1 MSNPQDND
9 VPALRYRQPKGVE
22 QYGIEAI
29 PDDKK
34 TVRWWDVSFM
44 IINFL
49 INPGM
54 ILVAGGAVAA
64 GLSFWA
70 AVATVLAGIIIAFGA
85 YSIMATV
92 GVDYGL
98 PGQVGTRI
106 TFGLRGAQ
114 WIPSALHVISSVYW
128 FAFQTVAGALG
139 IIAVLRAL
147 TGHTLNFALVSV
159 IFAIVQAAVALVGY
173 DSVKVLA
180 RIAFPTK
187 IILTVVFITVLMT
200 HNDPNYAPGAV
211 LGLDLHI
218 PWQWSVIALWL
229 NSVVS
234 AWLSMITNASDFC
247 RYSRSRGDM
256 WMGTMAAAVLG
267 ALITAFVGCYAAVAS
282 GGNDNAFDVIAR
294 ITDNPLLLGL
304 VLLYIV
310 LDNWTINVLNLY
322 TAGLALVNM
331 VRRLG
336 RFWATVGLS
345 LIGIALSLLPELV
358 NGFTGF
364 MTVMGNLFA
373 PVAGV
378 LIADY
383 LFCKRRRIEVAE
395 LFAKNGRY
403 WYWSGFNWLAVGW
416 TIAGF
421 LLYLALPDAA
431 VPSVTCLVT
440 VGAGYLLTA
449 SLLAKRSPR
458 LRTANAPVTTRHD
471 LDQPTA
477 PFSSE
482 IRTGAES

>member
-1 MSNPQDND
+1 MTPPSENTLAQ
-9 VPALRYRQPKGVE
+9 RYRQPKGVE
-22 QYGIEAI
+22 QYGVEAI
-29 PDDKK
+29 PDEKK

-64 GLSFWA
+64 GLPFWA
-70 AVATVLAGIIIAFGA
+70 AVGTVVGGVVVAFGA

-106 TFGLRGAQ
+106 AYGMRGAK

-147 TGHTLNFALVSV
+147 TGVTLHFGLVSAL
-159 IFAIVQAAVALVGY
+159 FACVQAVVALIGY
-173 DSVKVLA
+173 NSVKVLS
-180 RIAFPTK
+180 RIAFPAK
-187 IILTVVFITVLMT
+187 VVLSVVFITVLMT
-200 HNDPNYAPGAV
+200 HDDPAYAPSAV
-211 LGLDLHI
+211 LALDVDISWKWAL
-218 PWQWSVIALWL
+218 IALWL
-229 NSVVS
+229 NSVIS
-234 AWLSMITNASDFC
+234 AWMSMITNASDFC
-247 RYSRSRGDM
+247 RYSRSRVDM
-256 WMGTMAAAVLG
+256 WLGTLAAAVMG
-267 ALITAFVGCYAAVAS
+267 TLIAAFVGCYAAVAS
-282 GGNDNAFDVIAR
+282 GGNANAFDVISQV
-294 ITDNPLLLGL
+294 TQNPLLLGL
-304 VLLYIV
+304 VLVYIV

-331 VRRLG
+331 VQRIG
-336 RFWATVGLS
+336 RFWATLGLGVVGV
-345 LIGIALSLLPELV
+345 ALSLLPDLV

-383 LFCKRRRIEVAE
+383 LFCKRMGIDVVA
-395 LFAKNGRY
+395 LFERDGRY

-416 TIAGF
+416 TVAGF
-421 LLYLALPDAA
+421 GIYLLLPTVA
-431 VPSVTCLVT
+431 VQTFTCLVITGVGYVVT
-440 VGAGYLLTA
+440 VRLLRG
-449 SLLAKRSPR
+449 RSAR
-458 LRTANAPVTTRHD
+458 VSAANAPITSQRDFEPPPKVGT
-471 LDQPTA
+471 
-477 PFSSE
+477 
-482 IRTGAES
+482 